1 MPNPIGPEQQ
11 VGAQSNGPHKQ
22 RAAQKM
28 DNRLFSREITA
39 AMFLSPNK
47 GTAAMLVSPTNP
59 LGIELSSYAGV
70 FFCFNWS
77 TRALIA

>member
-28 DNRLFSREITA
+28 DNRLFSRDVTA

-47 GTAAMLVSPTNP
+47 GTAAILVSPTNP
-59 LGIELSSYAGV
+59 LGIEPLCSYANVSFVLVGV
-70 FFCFNWS
+70 H
-77 TRALIA
+77 AL